1 MRRTLTY
8 LAAGI
13 AALGIS
19 TGAALAGS
27 TPAPSNAKA
36 YIIWP
41 YDGQVIKNG
50 KFWLRMGAKNI
61 GIAPAG
67 TKKKN
72 TGHHHVIVD
81 GELTPFDQEIPS
93 NNKTY
98 RHFGGGQTEARLEL
112 PPGRHTIQLLM
123 ADHEHIPHNPPL
135 FSEKITVVVPAQTA
149 DASSAQ

>member
-1 MRRTLTY
+1 MRRTLKY
-8 LAAGI
+8 LAAATLAFGI
-13 AALGIS
+13 NA
-19 TGAALAGS
+19 GAALAGS
-27 TPAPSNAKA
+27 TPAPGNAQV

-41 YDGQVIKNG
+41 KDGRVIKGG
-50 KFWLRMGAKNI
+50 KFWLRMGAKHV

-67 TKKKN
+67 IRKKN
-72 TGHHHVIVD
+72 TGHHHIIVD
-81 GELTPFDQEIPS
+81 GALPPFDEEIPS
-93 NNKTY
+93 NKTY